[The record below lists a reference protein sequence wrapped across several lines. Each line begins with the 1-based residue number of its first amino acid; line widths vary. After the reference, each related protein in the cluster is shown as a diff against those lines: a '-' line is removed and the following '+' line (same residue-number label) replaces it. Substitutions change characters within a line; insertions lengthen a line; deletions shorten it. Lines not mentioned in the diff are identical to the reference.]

1 MPALAPI
8 VGKSPRL
15 VILGSMPSQISLR
28 EQQYYANPQNA
39 FWWLMS
45 ELLGFAPKQPY
56 QQRCQALI
64 LNGIAVWDVLADCQ
78 RPGSLDSSIVRSSER
93 ANDFSVFLNTYP
105 SIRLLAFNG
114 GAAKAIFMR
123 HCAEVF
129 TQTPEMDWRQLP
141 STSPAHASITREQKL
156 QRWREC
162 LAIDIQ

>member
-1 MPALAPI
+1 MTALAPI
-8 VGKSPRL
+8 VGKSPKL
-15 VILGSMPSQISLR
+15 IILGSMPSEISLR

-45 ELLGFAPKQPY
+45 ELYGFSIDQQY
-56 QQRCQALI
+56 QQRCKAFVQ
-64 LNGIAVWDVLADCQ
+64 NSVAVWDVLADCQ
-78 RPGSLDSSIVRSSER
+78 RLGSLDSSIVRSSER
-93 ANDFSVFLNTYP
+93 SNDFSAFLNAYP

-129 TQTPEMDWRQLP
+129 TQNPEINWQQLP
-141 STSPAHASITREQKL
+141 SSSPAHASITRAQKL